1 MRQARTWLA
10 GPSRRFWGHRGDVAR
25 RRGAAGALWGLF
37 TPNRRRNLSPS
48 IPALLLNQKRH
59 YLLFLPRTGP
69 AAQPAL
75 LAAVPRAQKPRE
87 IPSALVTW
95 LGPGFHLPLAAHPKL
110 GHNPPCPA
118 HTRVCTDR
126 AVSLCVSPC
135 VVVWMGKSLRCACTC
150 AHKCVRVSTS
160 TCTRLCQHHTCAN
173 TRVLRTLTGRA
184 AQGVRRDLGV
194 HTVVR
199 GHMEIRGCRQLG
211 GVQTDLG
218 GTAAPGGAAHV
229 EYRQFG
235 GGCWRLGRYRQLR
248 EMQPALGVQGN

>member
-110 GHNPPCPA
+110 GHNPPLPCTHTSVHRQGCEFVCESVCGRVDGKVAEVRMYSCPQVCTSEHKHLHTPVPTSHLCKHTCPA
-118 HTRVCTDR
+118 HTHRPCCSGGAGRFGGAYSCAGTHGDQGVQAAWRGTDR
-126 AVSLCVSPC
+126 FGGYSSSRGC
-135 VVVWMGKSLRCACTC
+135 
-150 AHKCVRVSTS
+150 S
-160 TCTRLCQHHTCAN
+160 TC
-173 TRVLRTLTGRA
+173 
-184 AQGVRRDLGV
+184 GVQAVWGGML
-194 HTVVR
+194 
-199 GHMEIRGCRQLG
+199 EIR
-211 GVQTDLG
+211 
-218 GTAAPGGAAHV
+218 
-229 EYRQFG
+229 EI
-235 GGCWRLGRYRQLR
+235 
-248 EMQPALGVQGN
+248 